1 MAGLLCGF
9 HDARDQRIA
18 DSLGEVPCQRRGIQ
32 RFAHLLG
39 VMGQIHH
46 RRFQAGKAH
55 IQRGTL
61 HMGMGQGVDTAP
73 GLLGQLVHGRAA
85 GVGKS
90 QHSGR
95 LVKAF
100 PRRIVPGRT
109 QNFQIRIIPDV
120 HDHGVAPGDGQ
131 CQEGWLQL
139 REGQIVGGDMAPDMV
154 HRDQRH
160 PKAVGHG
167 FGKAQAH
174 QYSPDETGGVGD
186 GHGVN
191 VLPGAAG
198 VRQGFFCQ
206 GRDHFNMLA
215 GGQLRYHA
223 AIQSVEVR
231 LRCNGIG
238 QHPPSVLHHCHGG
251 LVAGGFKG

>member
-1 MAGLLCGF
+1 
-9 HDARDQRIA
+9 
-18 DSLGEVPCQRRGIQ
+18 
-32 RFAHLLG
+32 
-39 VMGQIHH
+39 
-46 RRFQAGKAH
+46 
-55 IQRGTL
+55 
-61 HMGMGQGVDTAP
+61 
-73 GLLGQLVHGRAA
+73 
-85 GVGKS
+85 
-90 QHSGR
+90 
-95 LVKAF
+95 
-100 PRRIVPGRT
+100 
-109 QNFQIRIIPDV
+109 
-120 HDHGVAPGDGQ
+120 
-131 CQEGWLQL
+131 
-139 REGQIVGGDMAPDMV
+139 MAPDMV

-174 QYSPDETGGVGD
+174 QYGPDETGGVGD

-191 VLPGAAG
+191 ILPGAAG

-238 QHPPSVLHHCHGG
+238 QHPPSVLYYRHGG
-251 LVAGGFKG
+251 LIAGGFKG